1 MSLFTPHDE
10 LAVTVIKQ
18 AFNLDLLVF
27 LDWETFYKS
36 KANNGTKSFSL
47 KSLTYPE
54 YLMDEQF
61 QTPKDPNEEIGAMVD
76 NYQRRFH
83 GTGLGLV
90 TDLDDHIVYGHGED
104 FYEQQMQK
112 IKDAR
117 ASGLRVGLV
126 AHNTVF
132 DGAICH
138 WLHGLKF
145 DFYFDTMLM
154 RKYLA
159 AHKPASLGACA
170 KDEWADDP
178 TLRKGNDLV
187 SVDGI
192 KHAYIT
198 DEQHESL
205 GKYCKQDVNLMR
217 RLFLA
222 YIPRIGLG
230 ESIELN
236 AMHITLRGAIEPQF
250 DIRNE
255 LLHEVIVEEDQLDAE
270 AVVDAVRL
278 CMDRGITGI
287 TPKTFGSNPQY
298 EALLR
303 QFELRVPKKISK
315 KTGLLAPA
323 LGKGDPEYIRLQ
335 IDNPQYATIYKA
347 RARIKSTIGKS
358 RAERMNGVSAAF
370 REYGFTDA
378 CMPFFLNYYGAGQTG
393 RWSGGQRLNQQNN
406 TRGGKH
412 RLSMLAPDGY
422 VIGVCDLSNIELRVN
437 MWFAGQTD
445 VLEKMSSTD
454 HLGGNDPDKYDYYCD
469 VAGGIFG
476 RKIVKSEDKNERQ
489 MGKAAGLGLGFAMGW
504 FGFQQ
509 YLASGPMGM
518 DPMFKDDPFC
528 REVKN
533 SYDTKHYAVKAMWH
547 FLANSIMPVL
557 VNGGELRFG
566 PNDSFIARKDQIV
579 LPSGRVLQYSNARY
593 KGEETRGG
601 VSMKVVFD
609 SDKYDRWG
617 TPALKYLWHGLL
629 IENIAQATARDIL
642 AEQLVNVNTELE
654 AKHLGWVM
662 GSVHDEILA
671 GLKEDRADDGFNV
684 MAKHMAIAPAWAA
697 GLPLANEGGYAKEYS
712 K

>member
-1 MSLFTPHDE
+1 MSSLFDSKDN
-10 LAVTVIKQ
+10 LAITVIKR
-18 AFNLDLLVF
+18 AFDLDIIVF

-36 KANNGTKSFSL
+36 KANNGSKSYSL
-47 KSLTYPE
+47 KSLTYPD
-54 YLMDEQF
+54 YILGDRF
-61 QTPKDPNEEIGAMVD
+61 EE
-76 NYQRRFH
+76 
-83 GTGLGLV
+83 TGLGV
-90 TDLDDHIVYGHGED
+90 TIDLNDEIVYGHGQY
-104 FYEQQMQK
+104 FYQQQMAK
-112 IKDAR
+112 IKKAR
-117 ASGLRVGLV
+117 AEGLRVGLV

-132 DGAICH
+132 DGAICN
-138 WLHGLKF
+138 WVHGLKF

-170 KDEWADDP
+170 KDEWPDDP
-178 TLRKGNDLV
+178 ALRKGSDLAQ
-187 SVDGI
+187 VDGV
-192 KHAYIT
+192 KYDYIST
-198 DEQHESL
+198 SEHVSL
-205 GKYCKQDVNLMR
+205 AKYCRQDVNLMR

-230 ESIELN
+230 ESTELR
-236 AMHITLRGAIEPQF
+236 AMHITLRAAIEPQF
-250 DIRNE
+250 DIRHD
-255 LLHEVIVEEDQLDAE
+255 LLEEVIVEEDELDGIA
-270 AVVDAVRL
+270 AVAAIQFCIDNDVE
-278 CMDRGITGI
+278 GIS
-287 TPKTFGSNPQY
+287 PKTFSSNPQY

-303 QFELRVPKKISK
+303 QFKLRVPKKISK
-315 KTGLLAPA
+315 TTGELSPA

-335 IDNPQYATIYKA
+335 IDNPEYAVLYKA
-347 RARIKSTIGKS
+347 RARLKSTIGKT
-358 RAERMNGVSAAF
+358 RAVRMIGVSSTF
-370 REYGFTDA
+370 RSRGFGDA

-393 RWSGGQRLNQQNN
+393 RWSGGQKLNQQNN

-412 RLSMLAPDGY
+412 RLSMLAPDGHY
-422 VIGVCDLSNIELRVN
+422 IGVCDLSNIELRVN
-437 MWFAGQTD
+437 MWFCGQTD

-454 HLGGNDPDKYDYYCD
+454 QLSEKDPEKYDYYCD
-469 VAGGIFG
+469 LAGGIFG
-476 RKIVKSEDKNERQ
+476 RKITKAEDKNERQ

-518 DPMFKDDPFC
+518 EPMFKDDAFC
-528 REVKN
+528 RGVKN

-547 FLANSIMPVL
+547 FIANTVMPVI

-566 PNDSFIARKDQIV
+566 PNESYVAHKDKIV

-601 VSMKVVFD
+601 VSIKVVFD

-617 TPALKYLWHGLL
+617 NPVLKYLWHGLL

-642 AEQLVNVNTELE
+642 AEQIVNVDAELE
-654 AKHLGWVM
+654 VKQLGWVM

-671 GLKEDRADDGFNV
+671 ALRDSEADEGFKI
-684 MAKHMAIAPAWAA
+684 MADHMAIAPAWAT
-697 GLPLANEGGYAKEYS
+697 GLPLANEGGFAREYS